1 VEPDTYTG
9 VNTAM
14 SSTFIKVTFDINQIA
29 DPVKL
34 QRAITNKLKMTGE
47 AARVDF
53 VATTNTWNHKPKFV
67 ASIVDPETVAV
78 GTDDAVW
85 GMLDVGT
92 KPHIIRV
99 KRAKALRFA
108 WNGFGS
114 YGAKTRPGFLGS
126 KNAKYPT
133 TINYRKQVKHPGTKA
148 RIWTGTAIIK
158 YQKLLPTIVQRAI
171 SVEMNTR

>member
-1 VEPDTYTG
+1 
-9 VNTAM
+9 M
-14 SSTFIKVTFDINQIA
+14 STTFVKVVFDITQIA
-29 DPVKL
+29 DPAKL
-34 QRAITNKLKMTGE
+34 QRAIINKLHMTGE

-53 VATTNTWNHKPKFV
+53 VATTNTWNHKPKFTRTD
-67 ASIVDPETVAV
+67 VDAETIAV

-85 GMLDVGT
+85 SMLDVGT

-148 RIWTGTAIIK
+148 RIWTDTAVIK
-158 YQKLLPTIVQRAI
+158 YQKLLPVIVQRAI

>member
-1 VEPDTYTG
+1 
-9 VNTAM
+9 M
-14 SSTFIKVTFDINQIA
+14 STTFVKVIFDITKIA

-34 QRAITNKLKMTGE
+34 QRAIINKLQITGNAC
-47 AARVDF
+47 AADF
-53 VATTNTWNHKPKFV
+53 EATTNTWNHKPTFTSV
-67 ASIVDPETVAV
+67 IVDEETVAV
-78 GTDDAVW
+78 GTDDDVW
-85 GMLDVGT
+85 SMLDVGT

-133 TINYRKQVKHPGTKA
+133 TINYRFKVKHPGTKA
-148 RIWTGTAIIK
+148 RIWTDTAVIK
-158 YQKLLPTIVQRAI
+158 YQRLLPIIVQRTI

>member
-1 VEPDTYTG
+1 
-9 VNTAM
+9 M
-14 SSTFIKVTFDINQIA
+14 STTFVKVVFDITKIA

-34 QRAITNKLKMTGE
+34 QRAIINKLHMTGE
-47 AARVDF
+47 ACAADF
-53 VATTNTWNHKPKFV
+53 EATTNTWNHKPKFTRTD
-67 ASIVDPETVAV
+67 VDAETIAV

-99 KRAKALRFA
+99 KRAKFLRFA
-108 WNGFGS
+108 WNGYGS

-133 TINYRKQVKHPGTKA
+133 KINYRKQVKHPGTKA
-148 RIWTGTAIIK
+148 RIWTDTAVIK
-158 YQKLLPTIVQRAI
+158 YQKLLPVIVQRAI